1 MSIKV
6 YSSIFAV
13 LIGST
18 AFELAI
24 IGQPLARNVLVTS
37 VMGLAGIK
45 ALLVALFFQH
55 LKDEPRSV
63 SSLLLL
69 GLVAAFILLTLSLLS
84 IGALHGV

>member
-1 MSIKV
+1 MSVKV

-37 VMGLAGIK
+37 IMGLAGIK